1 MEVQR
6 ICNIAPITA
15 AHRAKSDTK
24 VSGYIIPKV
33 MKRCY
38 FFLLYSLSPD
48 FSCFYKKDLTKTC

>member
-24 VSGYIIPKV
+24 VSGYNYSKGNEK
-33 MKRCY
+33 ML
-38 FFLLYSLSPD
+38 FFSFIFIVSRFFMLL
-48 FSCFYKKDLTKTC
+48 